1 MASRSKDTK
10 DVFIENLHQA
20 CGIIAQ
26 ACRQT
31 GISRQTYYNWLN
43 QDREFAD
50 RVEDEIE
57 RQKDIVESAIIKKI
71 TEGDTATIIFYA
83 KCKMK
88 DRGYTEK
95 EAVVKRD
102 EIDLSKLTDK
112 EIAQYYQLRAKADKK
127 NDE

>member
-1 MASRSKDTK
+1 M
-10 DVFIENLHQA
+10 FIDNLHQA
-20 CGIIAQ
+20 CGIIAE

-31 GISRQTYYNWLN
+31 GISRQTYYNWYN
-43 QDREFAD
+43 QDSQFAE
-50 RVEDEIE
+50 RVDDEIE

-95 EAVVKRD
+95 EAVTKKED
-102 EIDLSKLTDK
+102 IDLSQLSDK
-112 EIAQYYQLRAKADKK
+112 ELAQYYFLRAKAAKK
-127 NDE
+127 

>member
-1 MASRSKDTK
+1 MASRKKDNKTL
-10 DVFIENLHQA
+10 FIDNLHQA
-20 CGIIAQ
+20 CGIIAE

-31 GISRQTYYNWLN
+31 GISRQTYYNWYN
-43 QDREFAD
+43 QDSQFAE
-50 RVEDEIE
+50 RVDDEIE

-95 EAVVKRD
+95 EAVTKKED
-102 EIDLSKLTDK
+102 IDLSQLSDK
-112 EIAQYYQLRAKADKK
+112 ELAQYYFLRAKAAKK
-127 NDE
+127 

>member
-1 MASRSKDTK
+1 MASRRKDNK
-10 DVFIENLHQA
+10 DVFINNLHKA

-31 GISRQTYYNWLN
+31 GISRQTYYNWFN

-71 TEGDTATIIFYA
+71 TDGDTAMIIFYA

-95 EAVVKRD
+95 EVVAQKE
-102 EIDLSKLTDK
+102 EIDLSQLTDK
-112 EIAQYYQLRAKADKK
+112 EIDQYFLLRAKAAKK
-127 NDE
+127 NKE